1 VAYHKRELATIPL
14 PPGQYLLRSDQVI
27 KYLPISIWSFLEGVK
42 CGRYPAAVSI
52 SPRLRAWRSEDIRQL
67 LEHGL
72 ETADDKI
79 QSNEDKSI
87 SGRSS
92 KNLGGNQ

>member
-52 SPRLRAWRSEDIRQL
+52 SPLWSAK
-67 LEHGL
+67 
-72 ETADDKI
+72 TKAD
-79 QSNEDKSI
+79 
-87 SGRSS
+87 SGRSDFHAAILCRRYS
-92 KNLGGNQ
+92 W